1 MKLLELKNEDAL
13 DLLADIIDPIS
24 RITSDKL
31 FLETYKSGDKVRAIK
46 ILIKAHKS
54 DIIEILAISEGVP
67 VEEYECNI
75 LTLPSI
81 LMDILNSEEF
91 SSLFPSSGQ
100 TEEEEQLTFESVSA
114 NTEEGEV

>member
-1 MKLLELKNEDAL
+1 MRLLELKNEEAL

-31 FLETYKSGDKVRAIK
+31 FLETYKSGDKVGAIK
-46 ILIKAHKS
+46 ILIRAHKKE
-54 DIIEILAISEGVP
+54 IIEIMAISEGVP
-67 VEEYECNI
+67 VEEYQFNV
-75 LTLPSI
+75 LTLPAV
-81 LMDILNSEEF
+81 LMDILNSEEI

-114 NTEEGEV
+114 NTEEGEM